1 MSTSEKTMSVELAAV
16 RKLDAL
22 AETTTNKQEKLAPV
36 VEAPVPAEQYANL
49 MRSVGFPEDKI
60 TSRVAEYTQQPIPV
74 WGDGDLAEAEAQI
87 AAAPLEQQVA
97 NTASTSS
104 ELAPQSNQESTLPT
118 LSLTRQPYLDELA
131 LNRDI
136 KAGAIAR
143 QQDREKTA
151 LFSDGELQTDLGALG
166 NAAANMGITGV
177 TRIAQWAA
185 PLSNV
190 VAGTV
195 ADMASDEF
203 VREAYNRKSLHT
215 QASAQ
220 YDLAE
225 QELDRQ
231 LAAGEITPEENLKG
245 YGQISNQRNLLTPI
259 SKDDEALLA
268 EDYTLGSGPISS
280 LVTPD
285 AVYSNE
291 DILRFRD
298 VQFEQAEKIKTAL
311 GEEFEPYLAMV
322 NPLNKDIFI
331 EQIADTA
338 ERAKVDFDAANKDL
352 ENTEYLAA
360 TSNAMQ
366 GVATLVGGALENIY
380 ENPAAV
386 VEYVGENVPQLAIGM
401 MSKAALKATSFS
413 YAMDIYSTSIEQY
426 KEANAGEYPKK
437 TDALI
442 MLGASLAAGALDA
455 VTDLKI
461 LDLMKHVPGD
471 NKVISAISNA
481 LSKSLAGRATKKLVN
496 NSVTVGAANT
506 IKATAKGALIEAPT
520 EGIQTALESNF
531 SKLNTDYSLT
541 EIYTGATIGAAAGG
555 GASGGGRAA
564 SETARLLPTV
574 IGGTKEGIA
583 RVNNI
588 KGQYTSRQE
597 EQRDSAIEA
606 AINSG
611 DTSAFAGEN
620 ASFPEPMTALLILQ
634 ARASKGELSPEENEK
649 INVEM
654 TRIISEV
661 DTEADAAVAD
671 FKRLAPDTPM
681 SIEKFS
687 KSAAYKEANARVERA
702 TAHQKS
708 VDRMKAESKA
718 AARPTVAAI
727 DTLVEGSTT
736 SEEVKSETI
745 VLMMIDPEAFNGT
758 QIKKVLES
766 PLLTEAEKTFVRN
779 FTEVHGR
786 TNAEQTKEDV
796 TRQIIEGRDG
806 FKGVKQYLS
815 DVGNAIQRMQFS
827 KASQTIAQLR
837 RFSEDHIA
845 KGVAVQEAMDL
856 ATSTGEATYTY
867 NTIDGYKVEIGTL
880 SFKQRELLG
889 AVEVRKGKVGS
900 ARSVVEAIK
909 EDNAAINFALLQA
922 ESALSLAQ
930 GTPEIVTPDTTD
942 TTGITG
948 ITGTADTSP
957 EVESQEPTVTE
968 EVVET
973 TADQVDQPTES
984 LPAASADATPAVE
997 NVEQPSPQESQVEEV
1012 IQVSETQEQTEQV
1025 IENIP
1030 DAPLTKYRREKDRP
1044 KVEVPRVKGG
1054 TATLEVAADFTLR
1067 GIKFVV
1073 ARPIGKKKGWIVTE
1087 PVTGRTLGEASTVT
1101 EAVNAATQ
1109 IIQDRS
1115 PEQIETVKASILAQ
1129 TEATP
1134 EATEETE
1141 PVAVEETVAEE
1152 DTVTEVATEETVF
1165 EEVETGDGQFSNF
1178 ETPNEI
1184 YNLKG
1189 ERIGQDLIARDFTQS
1204 SDRDSGGSSA
1214 PLADTKNF
1222 FSKLFSGDGFFNT
1235 LLITQYLQSGK
1246 DLTGEQIAL
1255 VTQLNNFI
1263 NTVKAGITADLKAEG
1278 TRANNVQAQIDA
1290 ETNDWRRRNLSKFF
1304 KDEDLENVISAVA
1317 LAAWTYVAEN
1327 GSSLYNDDFAIRGI
1341 LGLSPS
1347 DNITPEM
1354 WTALSLVGTRE
1365 NLVIQRLGKA
1375 AARSLGLKANNT
1387 AHQGAQVQ
1395 LELALGALAL
1405 DALVDVKMVERTPVS
1420 NIVLE
1425 RPDKNGNLPEKLT
1438 PNIFISMTQMT
1449 NAEGKRAPSLRVE
1462 RATKSVKNTDG
1473 LLRKLFNIE
1482 VLNSFP
1488 GAEPGQYTQDSVKN
1502 SSRSVPIKLKSI
1514 LEKVSSRPNGMRADM
1529 AKVRSFFDIE
1539 HNHTMIGVVETNEA
1553 LPSHKVLLESQEA
1566 KNRALIQEYDNL
1578 EEFSNNPDSENFFL
1592 TPVMWQPQR
1601 VGLKDN
1607 LFNPQTSK
1615 VQRHNMYLKA
1625 WDTVVTADN
1634 LDHFKLM
1641 IAQGLGIKVDKL
1653 DTATALAEF
1662 EEELNEDKLQ
1672 TALSIVTEA
1681 LNATNLD
1688 ESITPDKQ
1696 AWLAQYVA
1704 AKENNH
1710 TLDAL
1715 VTYAGYQTADSLG
1728 QPFTSQMFFEI
1739 DGVTNGPALAQISLG
1754 TASLDLGQA
1763 FGFYPKGSPYTGFN
1777 NYKSGNPA
1785 NLDMY
1790 ERLAADILE
1799 KIGDSPSAIT
1809 STILYFTGDL
1819 TNVDNTISSKGRNFV
1834 KQALTS
1840 MVFGASVNAAVRTM
1854 GETFIESFYDKLQ
1867 EDARLNDIKN
1877 INFSIKQINKMI
1889 PGRNKITPVDTILD
1903 AMQIE
1908 FTPAQTKAIA
1918 KSFKNSVGKNVKES
1932 MEERFEE
1939 YLETRNKL
1947 NEGANALYE
1956 RYDAAYQYL
1965 YNKKLQE
1972 KIESGEVDATNPT
1985 TPGNPR
1991 IAREGLSTREIAEIE
2006 KELDA
2011 LRPILETALSKI
2023 GNANGDLMIA
2033 RETGIDIT
2041 KLVDTIA
2048 TKEGE
2053 HNQSHSAEVRLA
2065 DGILNSDGSR
2075 TQSLRPRGMVKRA
2088 GSPGVRAVILL
2099 VHSLDSYIAAMSYD
2113 ELNALNIHDA
2123 LGVGLADIMQASTT
2137 LNRNTLEAL
2146 TNFSVAGEIAAALQR
2161 SFDGEAA
2168 IVANHPELKAI
2179 LDNVEMRSGDFEV
2192 SVNRETVLDLQEVA
2206 IAADIQKISYL
2217 QQTALVDQYPF
2228 EGAAY
2233 ALETDDYAKLDEQA
2247 AINQQR
2253 KIENDAALVSVK
2265 ARREAEEAERI
2276 TKMKEGDAKTQ
2287 ANIDRK
2293 KREKAEITAKIE
2305 AKRKA
2310 NLESKGEPVTPSQP
2324 TETTPTS
2331 TGKRQQR
2338 ADGAS
2343 PWGRVGMPVV
2353 ASVAKLETLLSNNP
2367 TAKAVI
2373 AAILKENKLGLFE
2386 KNLLRSLSNSINLGT
2401 KFQYV
2406 TPELG
2411 QTPVNQ
2417 FTDILENARAAYTL
2431 SGDSEIIYVKSSDFE
2446 ASGITEEMVLHE
2458 LVHAATAQ
2466 ILKKHETKTNEQLKA
2481 LKTTEANAVL
2491 ELRKLY
2497 SLASEFVNNKA
2508 NLAAKFAPHV
2518 TSVDEMVAW
2527 GMTNNAFQIEVLS
2540 QISIPMSAD
2549 TIAQVRESG
2558 LRGFIRNLTQL
2569 FFAGKTLEVAQNGMG
2584 TLIANTGLLFEA
2596 KLNVTSTIALQ
2607 MAAPTPSTYTTN
2619 QIFSA
2624 LENPK
2629 DGHTAAHTA
2638 HLRELLASIVG
2649 VIYGNDSAIR
2659 ASALRAAPKDAQDVY
2674 LDSVQSGELPFS
2686 SGLMGLGMSD
2696 QESFTAESIQM
2707 AIETAIGGVGQEGV
2721 VINLATKQLMAIR
2734 KEVMLKVK
2742 AADLFPNDTK
2752 EVQDAKYDV
2761 IFGLGD
2767 VKDNTAKYLGRFAA
2781 AAMTHAPLKTALE
2794 GITLPMDDRVMSGE
2808 TLFDKVQ
2815 RLFYRMLKAIGR
2827 TITRSQEGES
2837 VNSAISNLTRQ
2848 IATAENKRK
2857 KALTERLSD
2866 PSLIQGKTKELSD
2879 MLGAKLTSFAASDLF
2894 KNSSHAV
2901 IRAPAALVRAL
2912 STDSGRASFT
2922 KGGAYLLRGEANSQA
2937 GFMRESWNEIMNEAE
2952 ARNEVNDL
2960 LAKSNTHEIERQK
2973 IISEFGKTIV
2983 NTFNKV
2989 LTDKQLTALTKVV
3002 IRGDMSALLPHFDMA
3017 TINELLTDP
3026 AALNKA
3032 ITDLE
3037 GQLTGVNRLYY
3048 LLASKGLADHM
3059 VTGKARV
3066 ANLSL
3071 NAHNIASLYNTGVA
3085 VPSDTAAVAAILDP
3099 LISLHALRYQET
3111 AVKHAVADVLRDE
3124 AQRKDNVNA
3133 FEGLLRVQE
3142 SMKAESLE
3150 ALFDGSPIGVR
3161 KGYSSEIYNP
3171 YISVKAATEKESIE
3185 LLKQGYELVTDQ
3197 ELVSELGA
3205 SDSNRKL
3212 YAIRDG
3218 GNTRSITGI
3227 FGNTNESRK
3236 GFSVHDGVS
3245 DVFGNENKYN
3255 ALAQKKLQARKAK
3268 SIQKMF
3274 STPESVDPG
3283 KSSDPNYSVPVLNQV
3298 TGEATTYR
3306 YLMEEKTK
3314 DTVLQRENSL
3324 DKVMGNMKG
3333 NLYDKTYTPGINS
3346 RAISLLKAQYD
3357 ADFLRNQAD
3366 FVDFSNDSSDPA
3378 VRERFR
3384 LLPGKARREIRDT
3397 FGREGMWVH
3406 KDVYNINFG
3415 YRKYSVK
3422 ETINSKPEDRNL
3434 PERVLMRVLESQ
3446 YGVTKKASLRLI
3458 QGGQIWTD
3466 MVSMFKDIVVIKSV
3480 MTTLF
3485 NEFSN
3490 FTFLFA
3496 RGVPMQDI
3504 IADKAIAFKATQEYI
3519 AERKERD
3526 GLRVKVEHGFIT
3538 GSAKADAETK
3548 IVELTDG
3555 LARNPVASIMDGG
3568 MFQTLL
3574 EDIDVEADQFS
3585 YATQFSDWATSKT
3598 SKLNKHVLTASRNM
3612 LLTHDTRAYK
3622 FLKASA
3628 VYSDFTSRYVLHKHQ
3643 TTRRDDPLSQED
3655 SMRVTRAA
3663 FVNYDV
3669 PTNRSLQYLNDTGWL
3684 PFTKYYMRIQSV
3696 IADIYRRDP
3705 ARAIA
3710 LLALDQFL
3718 PGNHVLEG
3726 SILAGIP
3733 FNMGGGATDVLTVLD
3748 EPAPI
3753 ALVREITGL

>member
-1 MSTSEKTMSVELAAV
+1 M
-16 RKLDAL
+16 
-22 AETTTNKQEKLAPV
+22 
-36 VEAPVPAEQYANL
+36 
-49 MRSVGFPEDKI
+49 
-60 TSRVAEYTQQPIPV
+60 
-74 WGDGDLAEAEAQI
+74 
-87 AAAPLEQQVA
+87 
-97 NTASTSS
+97 
-104 ELAPQSNQESTLPT
+104 
-118 LSLTRQPYLDELA
+118 
-131 LNRDI
+131 
-136 KAGAIAR
+136 
-143 QQDREKTA
+143 
-151 LFSDGELQTDLGALG
+151 
-166 NAAANMGITGV
+166 
-177 TRIAQWAA
+177 
-185 PLSNV
+185 
-190 VAGTV
+190 
-195 ADMASDEF
+195 
-203 VREAYNRKSLHT
+203 
-215 QASAQ
+215 
-220 YDLAE
+220 
-225 QELDRQ
+225 
-231 LAAGEITPEENLKG
+231 
-245 YGQISNQRNLLTPI
+245 
-259 SKDDEALLA
+259 
-268 EDYTLGSGPISS
+268 
-280 LVTPD
+280 
-285 AVYSNE
+285 
-291 DILRFRD
+291 
-298 VQFEQAEKIKTAL
+298 
-311 GEEFEPYLAMV
+311 
-322 NPLNKDIFI
+322 
-331 EQIADTA
+331 
-338 ERAKVDFDAANKDL
+338 
-352 ENTEYLAA
+352 
-360 TSNAMQ
+360 
-366 GVATLVGGALENIY
+366 
-380 ENPAAV
+380 
-386 VEYVGENVPQLAIGM
+386 
-401 MSKAALKATSFS
+401 
-413 YAMDIYSTSIEQY
+413 
-426 KEANAGEYPKK
+426 
-437 TDALI
+437 
-442 MLGASLAAGALDA
+442 
-455 VTDLKI
+455 
-461 LDLMKHVPGD
+461 
-471 NKVISAISNA
+471 
-481 LSKSLAGRATKKLVN
+481 
-496 NSVTVGAANT
+496 
-506 IKATAKGALIEAPT
+506 
-520 EGIQTALESNF
+520 
-531 SKLNTDYSLT
+531 
-541 EIYTGATIGAAAGG
+541 
-555 GASGGGRAA
+555 
-564 SETARLLPTV
+564 
-574 IGGTKEGIA
+574 
-583 RVNNI
+583 
-588 KGQYTSRQE
+588 
-597 EQRDSAIEA
+597 
-606 AINSG
+606 
-611 DTSAFAGEN
+611 
-620 ASFPEPMTALLILQ
+620 
-634 ARASKGELSPEENEK
+634 
-649 INVEM
+649 
-654 TRIISEV
+654 
-661 DTEADAAVAD
+661 
-671 FKRLAPDTPM
+671 
-681 SIEKFS
+681 
-687 KSAAYKEANARVERA
+687 
-702 TAHQKS
+702 
-708 VDRMKAESKA
+708 
-718 AARPTVAAI
+718 
-727 DTLVEGSTT
+727 
-736 SEEVKSETI
+736 
-745 VLMMIDPEAFNGT
+745 
-758 QIKKVLES
+758 
-766 PLLTEAEKTFVRN
+766 
-779 FTEVHGR
+779 
-786 TNAEQTKEDV
+786 
-796 TRQIIEGRDG
+796 
-806 FKGVKQYLS
+806 
-815 DVGNAIQRMQFS
+815 
-827 KASQTIAQLR
+827 
-837 RFSEDHIA
+837 
-845 KGVAVQEAMDL
+845 
-856 ATSTGEATYTY
+856 
-867 NTIDGYKVEIGTL
+867 
-880 SFKQRELLG
+880 
-889 AVEVRKGKVGS
+889 
-900 ARSVVEAIK
+900 
-909 EDNAAINFALLQA
+909 
-922 ESALSLAQ
+922 
-930 GTPEIVTPDTTD
+930 
-942 TTGITG
+942 
-948 ITGTADTSP
+948 
-957 EVESQEPTVTE
+957 
-968 EVVET
+968 VET
-973 TADQVDQPTES
+973 TADQVDQSTES
-984 LPAASADATPAVE
+984 LPAASANATPAVE
-997 NVEQPSPQESQVEEV
+997 NVEQPSEQAVERE
-1012 IQVSETQEQTEQV
+1012 
-1025 IENIP
+1025 
-1030 DAPLTKYRREKDRP
+1030 DAP
-1044 KVEVPRVKGG
+1044 
-1054 TATLEVAADFTLR
+1054 
-1067 GIKFVV
+1067 
-1073 ARPIGKKKGWIVTE
+1073 TE
-1087 PVTGRTLGEASTVT
+1087 PV
-1101 EAVNAATQ
+1101 Q
-1109 IIQDRS
+1109 
-1115 PEQIETVKASILAQ
+1115 
-1129 TEATP
+1129 
-1134 EATEETE
+1134 ETE
-1141 PVAVEETVAEE
+1141 PAAVEETETARTFAELPAFVPGQKSMTYAGIGARLTPAAVQKQMAAVAKTLEQMGFTLQSGGAKGADSAFESGVANSTNKKIFTAEDVTSETQDIAKEVHPNPSALKGYVLDLMARNTNQVFGENLDTPVDFVLTWTPDGAESSSQRTQKTGGTGQAIDMASQKGIPVINLAAPDWQARLREVLEMPANE
-1152 DTVTEVATEETVF
+1152 DTATEVATEETVF

-1189 ERIGQDLIARDFTQS
+1189 ERIGEDIIARDFRQS

-1222 FSKLFSGDGFFNT
+1222 FSKLFSGGT
-1235 LLITQYLQSGK
+1235 LNIPLIKQYLQGDK
-1246 DLTGEQIAL
+1246 DLTSDQTAL

-1278 TRANNVQAQIDA
+1278 TRANNEKAQIDA

-1354 WTALSLVGTRE
+1354 WAALGLVGTRD

-1375 AARSLGLKANNT
+1375 AARSLGLKAKDT

-1405 DALVDVKMVERTPVS
+1405 DALVDVKMVERNPVE

-1425 RPDKNGNLPEKLT
+1425 RPDKDGNLPEKLT
-1438 PNIFISMTQMT
+1438 PHNFITMTQMT
-1449 NAEGKRAPSLRVE
+1449 NAEGKRAPSRRVE
-1462 RATKSVKNTDG
+1462 RATESVKNTDG

-1502 SSRSVPIKLKSI
+1502 SSRSVPIILRPI

-1529 AKVRSFFDIE
+1529 AKVRSSFDIE

-1653 DTATALAEF
+1653 DTAKALKEF
-1662 EEELNEDKLQ
+1662 EAELKGDDLQ

-1681 LNATNLD
+1681 LNATNPD
-1688 ESITPDKQ
+1688 ESITPDNQ

-1877 INFSIKQINKMI
+1877 INFSIAQINKMI
-1889 PGRNKITPVDTILD
+1889 PGRNKIAPVDTILD

-1932 MEERFEE
+1932 MEERFEK

-1985 TPGNPR
+1985 TPGKAR
-1991 IAREGLSTREIAEIE
+1991 TAREGLSTREIAEIE

-2011 LRPILETALSKI
+2011 LRPILETALSKK
-2023 GNANGDLMIA
+2023 GNANGDPMIA

-2123 LGVGLADIMQASTT
+2123 LGVGLADIMKASTT

-2146 TNFSVAGEIAAALQR
+2146 TDFSVAGEIAAALQR

-2206 IAADIQKISYL
+2206 IEADIQKISYL

-2233 ALETDDYAKLDEQA
+2233 ALEAADYAKLDEQA
-2247 AINQQR
+2247 AINEQR
-2253 KIENDAALVSVK
+2253 KIENDAALVSIK
-2265 ARREAEEAERI
+2265 ARRKAEEAERI
-2276 TKMKEGDAKTQ
+2276 AKMKEGDAKTQ
-2287 ANIDRK
+2287 ANIARK

-2343 PWGRVGMPVV
+2343 PWGRVGKPDV
-2353 ASVAKLETLLSNNP
+2353 ASVAKLETLLSDNP

-2386 KNLLRSLSNSINLGT
+2386 KNLLRSLSNSINLGA
-2401 KFQYV
+2401 KFHYV
-2406 TPELG
+2406 TPEPG

-2431 SGDSEIIYVKSSDFE
+2431 SGDGEIIYVKSSDFE

-2497 SLASEFVNNKA
+2497 SLASEFVNNNA

-2518 TSVDEMVAW
+2518 KDVDEMVAW

-2540 QISIPMSAD
+2540 QISMPMSAD

-2558 LRGFIRNLTQL
+2558 LKGFIRNLTQL
-2569 FFAGKTLEVAQNGMG
+2569 FFTGKKLEVVQNGMG

-2767 VKDNTAKYLGRFAA
+2767 VKGNRAKYLGRFAA
-2781 AAMTHAPLKTALE
+2781 AAMAHAPLKTALE

-2815 RLFYRMLKAIGR
+2815 RLFYRVLKAIGR
-2827 TITRSQEGES
+2827 TITKSQEGAS
-2837 VNSAISNLTRQ
+2837 VNSAINNLTRQ

-2857 KALTERLSD
+2857 KALTERLSA
-2866 PSLIQGKTKELSD
+2866 PNLIEGKTKELSD

-3066 ANLSL
+3066 ANLTL

-3085 VPSDTAAVAAILDP
+3085 APSDTAAVAAILDP
-3099 LISLHALRYQET
+3099 LISLHALRYQGT

-3150 ALFDGSPIGVR
+3150 TLFDGSPIGVR

-3171 YISVKAATEKESIE
+3171 YISVKAATQQESIE

-3205 SDSNRKL
+3205 PASNRKL

-3283 KSSDPNYSVPVLNQV
+3283 NSSVPSYTVPVLNQV
-3298 TGEATTYR
+3298 TGEATNYR

-3357 ADFLRNQAD
+3357 ADFLRNQND
-3366 FVDFSNDSSDPA
+3366 FIDFSNDSPDPA

-3422 ETINSKPEDRNL
+3422 ESINSKPEDRNL
-3434 PERVLMRVLESQ
+3434 AERVLMWVLESQ
-3446 YGVTKKASLRLI
+3446 YGVSQKASLRLI
-3458 QGGQIWTD
+3458 QGGQVWTD

-3480 MTTLF
+3480 MTTVF

-3490 FTFLFA
+3490 LTFLWA
-3496 RGVPMQDI
+3496 RGVPMKDI
-3504 IADKAIAFKATQEYI
+3504 VTDKAIAFKATQEYI
-3519 AERKERD
+3519 SDRKERD
-3526 GLRVKVEHGFIT
+3526 SLRVKVEHGFIT
-3538 GSAKADAETK
+3538 GSAKAVAETK
-3548 IVELTDG
+3548 IVELTDA
-3555 LARNPVASIMDGG
+3555 LTRNPVASIMDGG

-3574 EDIDVEADQFS
+3574 EDIDVEADQYS

-3612 LLTHDTRAYK
+3612 LVTHDTRFYK

-3655 SMRVTRAA
+3655 SMRITRAA

-3669 PTNRSLQYLNDTGWL
+3669 PTNRSLQYLNDTGWV

-3733 FNMGGGATDVLTVLD
+3733 FNMGGGATDVLTVID